1 MAEEKKKKG
10 VTREERIKRSFP
22 KGSKFVDKILKKDAE
37 VGRDSKAIVAFP
49 PQRGPGL
56 PKQGVT
62 TAPPKIKK
70 ETKPSRP
77 KETKLAGT
85 KAVAASTLT
94 EAQRQALS
102 NKQAAKKKKETKK
115 DPLAGKPRSIAAA
128 KKAGQLY
135 FFDKNGVK
143 KLAVT
148 KADLDRTGLS
158 LREYANKFAPKKV
171 TKKEAEKFKKK
182 AGGGMMKKKGAKAGG
197 AMKKKGMAMGGAM
210 MKKKMMS
217 KGGHVFV
224 SAGDGSPPKKMLR
237 SEYER
242 MLKLNKMFNIKVP
255 KPVSAKKAGGV
266 MKKKGAAGGGKMR
279 KKMTAKAGGAMKK
292 KMTARGGGAMKKK
305 MYAGGGKMNK
315 KMARAGGKMKK
326 GYAVGGAMK
335 KKGMKKGGKTMKMR
349 GGGLAT
355 RGTNFRIR

>member
-62 TAPPKIKK
+62 TAPPKVKK

-94 EAQRQALS
+94 ETQRQALS
-102 NKQAAKKKKETKK
+102 NNQAAKKTKK

-148 KADLDRTGLS
+148 KADLKRTGLS

-182 AGGGMMKKKGAKAGG
+182 AGGGMMKKKGYAGG
-197 AMKKKGMAMGGAM
+197 GKMKKKGYAAGGKMKKKMTAKGGGMMKKKMMAMGGAM
-210 MKKKMMS
+210 K
-217 KGGHVFV
+217 
-224 SAGDGSPPKKMLR
+224 
-237 SEYER
+237 
-242 MLKLNKMFNIKVP
+242 
-255 KPVSAKKAGGV
+255 
-266 MKKKGAAGGGKMR
+266 
-279 KKMTAKAGGAMKK
+279 
-292 KMTARGGGAMKKK
+292 
-305 MYAGGGKMNK
+305 
-315 KMARAGGKMKK
+315 KK

-355 RGTNFRIR
+355 RGTTFSIR

>member
-1 MAEEKKKKG
+1 MTEAEKRRKEIREALARSKKTGGTGFTKKERPG
-10 VTREERIKRSFP
+10 LGMIVGNQVTTDASGNVKIKRP
-22 KGSKFVDKILKKDAE
+22 AQ
-37 VGRDSKAIVAFP
+37 A
-49 PQRGPGL
+49 
-56 PKQGVT
+56 
-62 TAPPKIKK
+62 KK
-70 ETKPSRP
+70 E
-77 KETKLAGT
+77 
-85 KAVAASTLT
+85 
-94 EAQRQALS
+94 
-102 NKQAAKKKKETKK
+102 AAKKPSNVPNLRKDRTKLNVTTPTLGAATNKKSKAPDQVKNKPPKK
-115 DPLAGKPRSIAAA
+115 TDPLAGKPRSIAAA

-148 KADLDRTGLS
+148 QADLKKEGLT
-158 LREYANKFAPKKV
+158 LRQYANKYAPKKV
-171 TKKEAEKFKKK
+171 TKKEAEKFKIRK

-197 AMKKKGMAMGGAM
+197 AMKKKGAAGGGKMKKKGMAMGGAM
-210 MKKKMMS
+210 
-217 KGGHVFV
+217 
-224 SAGDGSPPKKMLR
+224 
-237 SEYER
+237 
-242 MLKLNKMFNIKVP
+242 
-255 KPVSAKKAGGV
+255 
-266 MKKKGAAGGGKMR
+266 KKKGMAAGGKMK

-355 RGTNFRIR
+355 RGTTFSIR

>member
-1 MAEEKKKKG
+1 MTEAEKRRKEIREALARSKKTGGTGFTKKERPG
-10 VTREERIKRSFP
+10 LGMIVGNQVTTDASGNVKIKRP
-22 KGSKFVDKILKKDAE
+22 AQ
-37 VGRDSKAIVAFP
+37 A
-49 PQRGPGL
+49 
-56 PKQGVT
+56 
-62 TAPPKIKK
+62 KK
-70 ETKPSRP
+70 E
-77 KETKLAGT
+77 
-85 KAVAASTLT
+85 
-94 EAQRQALS
+94 
-102 NKQAAKKKKETKK
+102 AAKKPSNVPNLRKNRNQLNVTTPTLGATTNKKSKAPDQVKNKPPKK
-115 DPLAGKPRSIAAA
+115 TDPLAGKPRSIAAA
-128 KKAGQLY
+128 KRAGQLY

-148 KADLDRTGLS
+148 QADLKKEGLT
-158 LREYANKFAPKKV
+158 LRQYANKYAPKKV
-171 TKKEAEKFKKK
+171 TKKEAEKFKIRK

-335 KKGMKKGGKTMKMR
+335 KKGMKKGGKTIKMR

-355 RGTNFRIR
+355 RGTTFSIR

>member
-62 TAPPKIKK
+62 TAPPKVKK
-70 ETKPSRP
+70 EKKPTKSKEP
-77 KETKLAGT
+77 KLTLGSTARSAGM
-85 KAVAASTLT
+85 S

-102 NKQAAKKKKETKK
+102 NNQAAKKKKDTKK
-115 DPLAGKPRSIAAA
+115 DPLAGKPRSIKQA
-128 KKAGQLY
+128 KEKGQLY
-135 FFDKNGVK
+135 FFDQNGVK

-148 KADLDRTGLS
+148 KEDLKRTGLS
-158 LREYANKFAPKKV
+158 LREYANKYAPKRV

-182 AGGGMMKKKGAKAGG
+182 AGGGIMKKKGAKAGG
-197 AMKKKGMAMGGAM
+197 A
-210 MKKKMMS
+210 
-217 KGGHVFV
+217 
-224 SAGDGSPPKKMLR
+224 
-237 SEYER
+237 
-242 MLKLNKMFNIKVP
+242 
-255 KPVSAKKAGGV
+255 

-279 KKMTAKAGGAMKK
+279 KKMTARGGGTMRKKMTAKAGGKMKK

-305 MYAGGGKMNK
+305 MYAGGGMMKKKMMKGGGKILVGMPKSPPKEMSRKDYEMMLKMNK
-315 KMARAGGKMKK
+315 MFNIQVPKPVKAKKAGGVMKKK

-355 RGTNFRIR
+355 RGTNFKIR

>member
-10 VTREERIKRSFP
+10 VTREERIRRSFP
-22 KGSKFVDKILKKDAE
+22 KGSKFVDKILKKDE
-37 VGRDSKAIVAFP
+37 KIGRDSKAIVAFP
-49 PQRGPGL
+49 PKRGPDL

-62 TAPPKIKK
+62 TAPPKVKK
-70 ETKPSRP
+70 ETKPSKP
-77 KETKLAGT
+77 KENKLSAT
-85 KAVAASTLT
+85 TAVSASTLT
-94 EAQRQALS
+94 EAQRQAIS
-102 NKQAAKKKKETKK
+102 NNNKAKKPKETKK

-148 KADLDRTGLS
+148 KGDLDRTGLS

-182 AGGGMMKKKGAKAGG
+182 AGGGMMKKKGYAGG
-197 AMKKKGMAMGGAM
+197 GKMKKKGMAMGGAM

-217 KGGHVFV
+217 KGGKVTV
-224 SAGDGSPPKKMLR
+224 VDRNGKLREMDRKK
-237 SEYER
+237 YE
-242 MLKLNKMFNIKVP
+242 LIKSMRIAPP

-266 MKKKGAAGGGKMR
+266 MKKKGY
-279 KKMTAKAGGAMKK
+279 AM
-292 KMTARGGGAMKKK
+292 
-305 MYAGGGKMNK
+305 
-315 KMARAGGKMKK
+315 
-326 GYAVGGAMK
+326 GGAMK

-355 RGTNFRIR
+355 RGTNFSIK

>member
-10 VTREERIKRSFP
+10 VTREERIRRSFP
-22 KGSKFVDKILKKDAE
+22 KGSKFVDKILKKDE
-37 VGRDSKAIVAFP
+37 KVGRDSKAIVAFP

-70 ETKPSRP
+70 ETKPSKP
-77 KETKLAGT
+77 KESKLSGT
-85 KAVAASTLT
+85 ASLAASTLT
-94 EAQRQALS
+94 EAQRQAIS
-102 NKQAAKKKKETKK
+102 NNNKAKKPKETKK

-148 KADLDRTGLS
+148 KGDLDRTGLS

-171 TKKEAEKFKKK
+171 TKKESEKFKKK
-182 AGGGMMKKKGAKAGG
+182 AGGGMMKKKGYAGG
-197 AMKKKGMAMGGAM
+197 GKMKKKGMAMGGAM
-210 MKKKMMS
+210 KKKGMAAGGKMKKATTAKGGGMMMMKKKMM
-217 KGGHVFV
+217 
-224 SAGDGSPPKKMLR
+224 
-237 SEYER
+237 
-242 MLKLNKMFNIKVP
+242 
-255 KPVSAKKAGGV
+255 AK
-266 MKKKGAAGGGKMR
+266 
-279 KKMTAKAGGAMKK
+279 GGAMKK
-292 KMTARGGGAMKKK
+292 K
-305 MYAGGGKMNK
+305 
-315 KMARAGGKMKK
+315 
-326 GYAVGGAMK
+326 GYAMGGAMK

-355 RGTNFRIR
+355 RGTTFSIR

>member
-37 VGRDSKAIVAFP
+37 IGRDSKAIVAFP

-102 NKQAAKKKKETKK
+102 NNQASKKKKETKK

-148 KADLDRTGLS
+148 KADLKRTGLS
-158 LREYANKFAPKKV
+158 LREYANKYAPKKV
-171 TKKEAEKFKKK
+171 TKKEAEKFKIKK
-182 AGGGMMKKKGAKAGG
+182 AGGGMMKKKGFPVTI
-197 AMKKKGMAMGGAM
+197 
-210 MKKKMMS
+210 S
-217 KGGHVFV
+217 LPSSSFSSYRHPWQSSSSSFCHL
-224 SAGDGSPPKKMLR
+224 LR
-237 SEYER
+237 S
-242 MLKLNKMFNIKVP
+242 LSF
-255 KPVSAKKAGGV
+255 SS
-266 MKKKGAAGGGKMR
+266 
-279 KKMTAKAGGAMKK
+279 
-292 KMTARGGGAMKKK
+292 
-305 MYAGGGKMNK
+305 
-315 KMARAGGKMKK
+315 
-326 GYAVGGAMK
+326 
-335 KKGMKKGGKTMKMR
+335 
-349 GGGLAT
+349 
-355 RGTNFRIR
+355 FRHLRNLFSSSCHLQLSF

>member
-10 VTREERIKRSFP
+10 VTREERIRRSFP
-22 KGSKFVDKILKKDAE
+22 KGSKFVDKILKKDE
-37 VGRDSKAIVAFP
+37 KVGRDSKAIVAFP

-70 ETKPSRP
+70 ETKPSKP
-77 KETKLAGT
+77 KENKLSAT
-85 KAVAASTLT
+85 TAVAASTLT
-94 EAQRQALS
+94 EAQRQAIS
-102 NKQAAKKKKETKK
+102 NNKQAKKPKETKK

-148 KADLDRTGLS
+148 KGDLDRTGLS
-158 LREYANKFAPKKV
+158 LREYANKYAPKKV

-182 AGGGMMKKKGAKAGG
+182 AGGGMMKKKGYAGG
-197 AMKKKGMAMGGAM
+197 GKMKKKGMAMGGAM
-210 MKKKMMS
+210 KKKGMAAGGKMKKATTAKGGGMMMMKKKMM
-217 KGGHVFV
+217 
-224 SAGDGSPPKKMLR
+224 
-237 SEYER
+237 
-242 MLKLNKMFNIKVP
+242 
-255 KPVSAKKAGGV
+255 AK
-266 MKKKGAAGGGKMR
+266 
-279 KKMTAKAGGAMKK
+279 GGAMKK
-292 KMTARGGGAMKKK
+292 K
-305 MYAGGGKMNK
+305 
-315 KMARAGGKMKK
+315 
-326 GYAVGGAMK
+326 GYAMGGAMK

-355 RGTNFRIR
+355 RGTTFSIR